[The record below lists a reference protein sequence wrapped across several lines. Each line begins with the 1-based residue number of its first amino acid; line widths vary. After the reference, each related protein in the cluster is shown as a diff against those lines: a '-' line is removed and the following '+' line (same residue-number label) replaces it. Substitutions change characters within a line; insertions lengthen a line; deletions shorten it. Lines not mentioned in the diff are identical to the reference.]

1 MIFDFDVAGMAEEIR
16 SGDGWNDTE
25 LLRDFCEAAN
35 IEDEFDLA
43 HDAAAV
49 ESVVYDAA
57 DELGIELD

>member
-1 MIFDFDVAGMAEEIR
+1 MFDIDVTGMAEEIR
-16 SGDGWNDTE
+16 SGNGWNDTE

-49 ESVVYDAA
+49 ESVVYHAA
-57 DELGIELD
+57 HELGIELD

>member
-1 MIFDFDVAGMAEEIR
+1 MFDIDVTGMAEEIR

-43 HDAAAV
+43 HDVAAV

-57 DELGIELD
+57 DILGTELD

>member
-1 MIFDFDVAGMAEEIR
+1 MFDIDVTGIAEEIR

-57 DELGIELD
+57 DILGTELD